1 MPQTQPIPAQQPNAE
16 VESILGTLRDY
27 GNVPENRNSQQ
38 STNSNLT
45 PSVEEEI
52 VSFTDKTLKEDAAKQ
67 DHNRDQNWKNHFS
80 KAFICA
86 FWVLWFLFIVMC
98 ISLILHWILPVKC
111 HWLTVDQLDKIKV
124 IILAALASKAISNK
138 IEKT

>member
-1 MPQTQPIPAQQPNAE
+1 MQQTQLNQSQQPNAD

-27 GNVPENRNSQQ
+27 GSVPENGDSQQ
-38 STNSNLT
+38 RVNSNIT
-45 PSVEEEI
+45 PNVDEEI
-52 VSFTDKTLKEDAAKQ
+52 ASFSDKTLKEDAAKQ
-67 DHNRDQNWKNHFS
+67 DHHRDQNWKNHFS

-86 FWVLWFLFIVMC
+86 FWILWFLFIIMC
-98 ISLILHWILPVKC
+98 ISLILHWILPEKF

-124 IILAALASKAISNK
+124 IILSALASKAISNK

>member
-1 MPQTQPIPAQQPNAE
+1 MPQTQPNASQQPNAD

-27 GNVPENRNSQQ
+27 GNVPENGHNQQ
-38 STNSNLT
+38 SGNSHLT

-98 ISLILHWILPVKC
+98 ISLILHWILPVKF